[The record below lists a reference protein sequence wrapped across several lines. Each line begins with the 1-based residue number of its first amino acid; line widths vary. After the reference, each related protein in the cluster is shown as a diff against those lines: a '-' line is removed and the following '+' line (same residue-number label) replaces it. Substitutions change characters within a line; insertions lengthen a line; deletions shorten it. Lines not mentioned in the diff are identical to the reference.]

1 MQTLFTNIKEL
12 LQVREASVAF
22 VAGADMNILP
32 TIKNAFLLV
41 EEGRIAAFGPMESCP
56 TLAEKK

>member
-32 TIKNAFLLV
+32 TTKNAFLLV
-41 EEGRIAAFGPMESCP
+41 EEVRIAAFGTM
-56 TLAEKK
+56 